1 MLALGYCGEMRVVSR
16 CCPVLAAVLC
26 ALALALAPCG
36 PALAREVRVALIH
49 MPPGV
54 FTDRNGKIQGM
65 AVDILEETARAE
77 GWSLT
82 WVPGTLEESLD
93 SLAAGRVDLI
103 PWLAASQE
111 RAFSLDFSRRKY
123 LRTWGVVYV
132 RPGLSGA
139 GLLDLDHRR
148 AALERGSRSAQG
160 YLEMIADY
168 GLTAEPVWV
177 DTPEAVLQAVAQ
189 GHAEVGAVARFFGEW
204 AAPGLAVQPTS
215 ITFQPGSLGV
225 AVIKGKNQDLLA
237 GFDRQM
243 DRMAADRGSVYYA
256 SKARWIRPENT
267 GHAPHWFELGLILAG
282 ILAFG
287 ALGLAVR
294 FGMSAGRE
302 RRSLRTAEART
313 QAMRAEVEERRKTE
327 SALLRNRQRFALA
340 ARAGKVGIWEIDFVQ
355 DLTYLD
361 PVFKEMLGYSQE
373 DLPDDTAALRDLL
386 HQDDRDA
393 ITGSFRAFLQGSG
406 TEFENETRLRH
417 RDGAFRWVSVRGTC
431 VRDAEGRPTKVIG
444 AVVDITERKALETEL
459 IRAKEEAEAA
469 SMAKGEFLANMSHEI
484 RTPLNGVMGML
495 QLLQRTPLDAKQRKY
510 VDTASTSGQNLLA
523 VISDIL
529 DLSKIEAGKVEI
541 AQVPFNLPEV
551 LDSVLDIFR
560 PQALEKNLSLSWSAG
575 QDIPPALVGDPGRLR
590 QVLFNLVGNSIKFT
604 EAGFV
609 HVQVDCD
616 GPSPAGGTVGL
627 RFEVTD
633 TGVGIP
639 VHMLDR
645 IFDSFTQA
653 DGSFSRKYQGTG
665 LGLGIVKRLVGLMH
679 GGVSIES
686 EPGRGTKV
694 TFRIETQPASVAW
707 PQASR
712 PEEAPAQAQA
722 GRRRILLAE
731 DNKINQLAAMS
742 LLEDAGHAVDLAENG
757 RQALEM
763 LARESY
769 DCVLMDIQM
778 PEMSGLE
785 ATQRIR
791 EGEVPSAKGI
801 PIIAMTAHAMK
812 GDRER
817 FLAAGMDG
825 YIAKP
830 VSIRE
835 FENVLAAVLGRPA
848 A

>member
-1 MLALGYCGEMRVVSR
+1 
-16 CCPVLAAVLC
+16 
-26 ALALALAPCG
+26 
-36 PALAREVRVALIH
+36 
-49 MPPGV
+49 
-54 FTDRNGKIQGM
+54 
-65 AVDILEETARAE
+65 
-77 GWSLT
+77 
-82 WVPGTLEESLD
+82 
-93 SLAAGRVDLI
+93 
-103 PWLAASQE
+103 
-111 RAFSLDFSRRKY
+111 
-123 LRTWGVVYV
+123 
-132 RPGLSGA
+132 
-139 GLLDLDHRR
+139 
-148 AALERGSRSAQG
+148 
-160 YLEMIADY
+160 
-168 GLTAEPVWV
+168 
-177 DTPEAVLQAVAQ
+177 
-189 GHAEVGAVARFFGEW
+189 
-204 AAPGLAVQPTS
+204 
-215 ITFQPGSLGV
+215 
-225 AVIKGKNQDLLA
+225 
-237 GFDRQM
+237 
-243 DRMAADRGSVYYA
+243 
-256 SKARWIRPENT
+256 
-267 GHAPHWFELGLILAG
+267 
-282 ILAFG
+282 
-287 ALGLAVR
+287 VR
-294 FGMSAGRE
+294 FGLSAGRE
-302 RRSLRTAEART
+302 RRSLRTVEARA

-327 SALLRNRQRFALA
+327 AALLRNRQRFALA
-340 ARAGKVGIWEIDFVQ
+340 ARAGKVGIWERDFVQ
-355 DLTYLD
+355 DQTYLD
-361 PVFKEMLGYSQE
+361 PVFKEMLGYQPE
-373 DLPDDTAALRDLL
+373 ELPDDLEFMRGLLQEDEQDLA
-386 HQDDRDA
+386 QER
-393 ITGSFRAFLQGSG
+393 FQEFLQGAG
-406 TEFENETRLRH
+406 TEFETETRLLH

-431 VRDAEGRPTKVIG
+431 VRDAEGRPAKVIG

-495 QLLQRTPLDAKQRKY
+495 QLLQRTPLDARQRKY

-541 AQVPFNLPEV
+541 AQVPFNLAEV

-560 PQALEKNLSLSWSAG
+560 PQALEKNLSLGWTG
-575 QDIPPALVGDPGRLR
+575 GPDIPPALVGDPGRVR

-616 GPSPAGGTVGL
+616 RPSRADGAVGL

-639 VHMLDR
+639 AHMLDR

-653 DGSFSRKYQGTG
+653 DGSF
-665 LGLGIVKRLVGLMH
+665 
-679 GGVSIES
+679 
-686 EPGRGTKV
+686 PGRGTKV
-694 TFRIETQPASVAW
+694 TFRIETQPAAVAW
-707 PQASR
+707 PQVR
-712 PEEAPAQAQA
+712 HEDLPAPVAEP

-757 RQALEM
+757 RQCLEM
-763 LARESY
+763 LARGGY
-769 DCVLMDIQM
+769 DCLLMDIQM

-791 EGEVPSAKGI
+791 EGQVPGARDI

-835 FENVLAAVLGRPA
+835 FDTVLATVLGRA
-848 A
+848 ASRA

>member
-1 MLALGYCGEMRVVSR
+1 MRLVPCARLAIRTAFC
-16 CCPVLAAVLC
+16 VLLVTAALC
-26 ALALALAPCG
+26 SAAA
-36 PALAREVRVALIH
+36 AREVRVALMH

-54 FTDRNGKIQGM
+54 FQDKDGKPQGL

-77 GWSLT
+77 GWTLT
-82 WVPGTLEESLD
+82 WVPGSLAEGLER
-93 SLAAGRVDLI
+93 LAAGQVDLL
-103 PWLAASQE
+103 PWLTASQD
-111 RAFSLDFSRRKY
+111 RSFYLDFSRRKY
-123 LRTWGVVYV
+123 LRTWGAVYTRKDLAAV
-132 RPGLSGA
+132 S
-139 GLLDLDHRR
+139 LLDLDRHTV
-148 AALERGSRSAQG
+148 ALERGSRAAQG

-168 GLTAEPVWV
+168 GLTAVPVWV
-177 DTPEAVLQAVAQ
+177 DSPEAVLQAVAQ
-189 GHAEVGAVARFFGEW
+189 GRADAGAVPRLFGDW
-204 AAPGLAVQPTS
+204 AAASLDVESTN
-215 ITFQPGSLGV
+215 ITFQPGALAV
-225 AVIKGKNQDLLA
+225 AVTKGKNPDLLA
-237 GFDRQM
+237 GFDHQM
-243 DRMAADRGSVYYA
+243 DRMAADRSSVFYTA
-256 SKARWIRPENT
+256 KARWLKPEGPQGT
-267 GHAPHWFELGLILAG
+267 PRWFELGLLLAG
-282 ILAFG
+282 LLAFG
-287 ALGLAVR
+287 ALVLAVR
-294 FGMSAGRE
+294 FGLSAGRE
-302 RRSLRTAEART
+302 RRSLRTVEARA

-327 SALLRNRQRFALA
+327 AALLRNRQRFALA
-340 ARAGKVGIWEIDFVQ
+340 ARAGKVGIWERDFVQ
-355 DLTYLD
+355 DQTYLD
-361 PVFKEMLGYSQE
+361 PVFKEMLGYQPE
-373 DLPDDTAALRDLL
+373 ELPDDLEFMRGLLQEDEQDLA
-386 HQDDRDA
+386 QER
-393 ITGSFRAFLQGSG
+393 FQEFLQGAG
-406 TEFENETRLRH
+406 TEFETETRLLH

-431 VRDAEGRPTKVIG
+431 VRDAEGRPAKVIG

-495 QLLQRTPLDAKQRKY
+495 QLLQRTPLDARQRKY

-541 AQVPFNLPEV
+541 AQVPFSLAEV

-560 PQALEKNLSLSWSAG
+560 PQALEKNLSLGWTG
-575 QDIPPALVGDPGRLR
+575 GPDIPPALVGDPGRVR

-616 GPSPAGGTVGL
+616 RPSRADGAVGL

-639 VHMLDR
+639 AHMLDR

-694 TFRIETQPASVAW
+694 TFRIETQPAAVAW
-707 PQASR
+707 PQVR
-712 PEEAPAQAQA
+712 HEDLPAPVAEP

-757 RQALEM
+757 RQCLEM
-763 LARESY
+763 LARGGY
-769 DCVLMDIQM
+769 DCLLMDIQM

-791 EGEVPSAKGI
+791 EGQVPGARDI

-835 FENVLAAVLGRPA
+835 FDTVLATVLGRA
-848 A
+848 ASRA

>member
-1 MLALGYCGEMRVVSR
+1 MRGFA
-16 CCPVLAAVLC
+16 PVRAALC
-26 ALALALAPCG
+26 ALALVLVLCAQAQ
-36 PALAREVRVALIH
+36 ARDVRVALLDV
-49 MPPGV
+49 PPGL
-54 FTDRNGKIQGM
+54 FQGQDGLAQGM
-65 AVDILEETARAE
+65 AAEILQDTARAE
-77 GWSLT
+77 GWVLT
-82 WVPGTLEESLD
+82 WVPGSMSESLD
-93 SLAAGRVDLI
+93 RLAAGKVDLL
-103 PWLAASQE
+103 PWVVPTQDLAY
-111 RAFSLDFSRRKY
+111 SLDFSRRKY
-123 LRTWGVVYV
+123 TRTWGVIYA
-132 RPGLSGA
+132 RQGA
-139 GLLDLDHRR
+139 NINSLMDLDRHRV
-148 AALERGSRSAQG
+148 ALLRGARSAQG
-160 YLEMIADY
+160 CLEMVADY
-168 GLTAEPVWV
+168 GLTIEPVWV
-177 DTPEAVLQAVAQ
+177 DKPVEVFQAVAQ
-189 GHAEVGAVARFFGEW
+189 GRADAGAAARLFGEW
-204 AAPGLAVQPTS
+204 AAPGQGVVPTN
-215 ITFQPGSLGV
+215 ITYQPGSLGV
-225 AVIKGKNQDLLA
+225 GVMKGKNQDLLA

-243 DRMAADRGSVYYA
+243 DRMIADRGSVYYA
-256 SKARWIRPENT
+256 AKARWLKPEASPVS
-267 GHAPHWFELGLILAG
+267 HRWFEMGLILASL
-282 ILAFG
+282 LAFG

-302 RRSLRTAEART
+302 RRSLRTAEAQT

-327 SALLRNRQRFALA
+327 AALLRNRQRFALA
-340 ARAGKVGIWEIDFVQ
+340 ARAGKVGIWERDFVQ
-355 DLTYLD
+355 DQTYLD
-361 PVFKEMLGYSQE
+361 PVFKEMLGYRPE
-373 DLPDDTAALRDLL
+373 DLPDDLEFMRALLQEDE
-386 HQDDRDA
+386 QDEARER
-393 ITGSFRAFLQGSG
+393 FQEFLRGTG
-406 TEFENETRLRH
+406 TEFEAETRLKH
-417 RDGAFRWVSVRGTC
+417 HDGAFRWVSVRGTC
-431 VRDAEGRPTKVIG
+431 VRDAEGRPAKVIG
-444 AVVDITERKALETEL
+444 AVVDITERKALENEL

-510 VDTASTSGQNLLA
+510 VDTATTSGQNLLA

-541 AQVPFNLPEV
+541 AQVPFSLSEV
-551 LDSVLDIFR
+551 LDSVMDIFR
-560 PQALEKNLSLSWSAG
+560 PQALEKNLSLGWTAG
-575 QDIPPALVGDPGRLR
+575 PDIPLALVGDPGRLR

-609 HVQVDCD
+609 HVQVDCHRPERD
-616 GPSPAGGTVGL
+616 FGAVGL

-639 VHMLDR
+639 SHMLDR

-665 LGLGIVKRLVGLMH
+665 LGLGIVKRLVALMH
-679 GGVSIES
+679 GEVSIES

-707 PQASR
+707 PQAQV
-712 PEEAPAQAQA
+712 EAPPRQAPGGA
-722 GRRRILLAE
+722 GQRRILLAE

-763 LARESY
+763 LARGAY
-769 DCVLMDIQM
+769 DCLLMDIQM

-791 EGEVPSAKGI
+791 EGQVAGAQDI

-835 FENVLAAVLGRPA
+835 FEQVLASVLGRPGG
-848 A
+848 